1 MGKRV
6 PSGVIINDIIRR
18 KHSIILNIRVRWDS
32 CGSVR
37 RNSTESSFLST
48 SDSSDSDDETFVIN
62 IDKRSFTFEATTKLR
77 PSEIFF
83 SKTQIECDPYKLEKD
98 IKRICTGKYRFGENW
113 IGVYE
118 SDGKY
123 CAINN
128 ELLWKLRVAE
138 KFQECF
144 HVEAKLVAIP
154 KCTNYP
160 YYSDELHIDSEM
172 SQVFF
177 TFRKTIQK
185 LPTNET
191 LRVDPSEIRISVKVK
206 MDMDTSML
214 KYFTTNGSL
223 TVRIRRSHT
232 FSDETET
239 FLDFLQK
246 DDDHK

>member
-113 IGVYE
+113 I
-118 SDGKY
+118 
-123 CAINN
+123 
-128 ELLWKLRVAE
+128 
-138 KFQECF
+138 
-144 HVEAKLVAIP
+144 
-154 KCTNYP
+154 
-160 YYSDELHIDSEM
+160 
-172 SQVFF
+172 
-177 TFRKTIQK
+177 
-185 LPTNET
+185 
-191 LRVDPSEIRISVKVK
+191 
-206 MDMDTSML
+206 
-214 KYFTTNGSL
+214 
-223 TVRIRRSHT
+223 
-232 FSDETET
+232 
-239 FLDFLQK
+239 
-246 DDDHK
+246 